1 MERATAG
8 APVKQRVRRGGQGM
22 ALQIDSIPAALLRLA
37 CGGITYTEVRGNKL
51 IYWTLRDGRVVALV
65 LWL

>member
-1 MERATAG
+1 
-8 APVKQRVRRGGQGM
+8 M
-22 ALQIDSIPAALLRLA
+22 ALQIDSIPAALLRGA
-37 CGGITYTEVRGNKL
+37 CGGITYTEARGNKL